1 MFYQVDRM
9 IFNLYSKSKKASII
23 NEIST
28 FMGVRERNG
37 RTVNLFMYK
46 SLFLEVLYVG
56 DNSNNEIE
64 SITLIGNIALLN
76 SHLEKEFKSV
86 FKKPTFSQG
95 LSA

>member
-1 MFYQVDRM
+1 M
-9 IFNLYSKSKKASII
+9 IFNLYSKSKKASVI
-23 NEIST
+23 NECAT
-28 FMGVRERNG
+28 FLGVRERNG
-37 RTVNLFMYK
+37 RTVNLFMYN
-46 SLFLEVLYVG
+46 SLFLEVLYEG

-86 FKKPTFSQG
+86 FTKPTFSRG